1 MSAYTKV
8 ITRPDPRVPGAWCQE
23 GATHDHDACGALW
36 NSASPRDV
44 EEAARWAEERGDR
57 LRRQITVTRTKIRLI
72 ERDGTWVFG
81 VTFPEREEFV
91 MSSHATAGQLA
102 EVIASARAQQIR
114 AERAQTAPPA
124 AVGDVLGAN
133 DPIPS
138 NVTEVRTA
146 DGHWRRAVGD
156 ERYAVEDNGHVDR
169 SIEYDWV
176 TVGGWASTDGLYDYL
191 PIVVDGI
198 A

>member
-1 MSAYTKV
+1 MTEYTTTV
-8 ITRPDPRVPGAWCQE
+8 RRPDPRVPGAWCQE
-23 GATHDHDACGALW
+23 GATHDHGACGPLW

-44 EEAARWAEERGDR
+44 EEAARWADERGER
-57 LRRQITVTRTKIRLI
+57 LRREITVTRTKIRLI
-72 ERDGTWVFG
+72 ERGGTWVFG
-81 VTFPEREEFV
+81 VTFPERDEFV
-91 MSSHATAGQLA
+91 MSSHATAGQVA

-124 AVGDVLGAN
+124 AVGDVLGVN

-176 TVGGWASTDGLYDYL
+176 TAGGWSSTDGLYDYL
-191 PIVVDGI
+191 PIVVAGI